1 MAMTVPPPGFVP
13 TPEQR
18 RAIEAPL
25 EAQLLVAGAG
35 AGKTT
40 VMAQRILHLIRSGT
54 VRDDQVLGL
63 TFTNKAAQHLKQAVR
78 TVLGPDA
85 DVTIATYHS
94 FGASLVSDHGLE
106 LDLAPGTQVLNRA
119 QSWQLLFAVF
129 DEFRFDRRST
139 LSPEFVLNDALAL
152 ASRCADHLV
161 PIAAVEADC
170 RQVMETGRW
179 AKMRDTAASRLELCQ
194 VVAAYERRK
203 RERNLLDFGDQVGL
217 AVRLLAE
224 HPDVATEQRD
234 RLPVVLLDEYQDTNF
249 AQRRLLQLLYPPG
262 SAVTAVGDDMQS
274 IYAFRGAHLVNILQ
288 FKDHFPPVEIRQLQ
302 TTFRFGERLGTLAN
316 RIQDQVGESL
326 EKVLKPGDDPPDTVI
341 ECFLA
346 ADDAEEAAAIAADIA
361 TRVGA
366 TRVGASLVGT
376 PSAGTWSDV
385 AVLCRKRRL
394 IQPVVAALEELRI
407 PVEAVGTSGLLDRP
421 EVVDIVAWLEVLA
434 DPSASVALLRL
445 LGGPRYRIGFR
456 DLAVLSRHSRSIGRY
471 DDGAQAEVDAEAAA
485 VTPPAGGPG
494 PDGIAMAPPP
504 VVEAVLAD
512 ALADLDGVGL
522 AGLSP
527 EAHDRLT
534 AFDRE
539 RRHLGAQARS
549 LPVLALVEAILAH
562 TGLWQA
568 AGPLGRQNL
577 LRFLDLAERFQPVEG
592 DPGLAAFVEYLHL
605 LDESE
610 EDLAEAHLG
619 DTDAVRVMTIHQAKG
634 LEFATVYVPGLAGAR
649 GSSRIFPDGRPGENA
664 LGNSSALP
672 WWLREDDEGFPPVAT
687 ARAAD
692 IEDVIRRRKLDEEW
706 RLLYV
711 ACTRARLRLVCSA
724 AHWYPGAAE
733 PQGPSEFYDFVAGQT
748 DIVTEW
754 FRHEPA
760 TVDPEVAAK
769 ERFRAAAA
777 RRYPDPVA
785 SELAGQLR
793 LDSILDEP
801 AGPLTS
807 NRRQA
812 PTALSVTGLV
822 TYARCPKQFYWS
834 VVRPLPRRSS
844 AAARMGTEIHRW
856 IEQRAGR
863 QLRFLEP
870 DGSVAGAGTD
880 GEPDPAHPHDD
891 GPPTGSRP
899 GDTGAVVD
907 RLKASFL
914 ASPWAALDPV
924 RVEAPFVLTL
934 GAHLVRGRVDAV
946 YERDG
951 RLELVDFKTGRP
963 HADTDG
969 GASVQLDLYGLAA
982 LHAWESDPGRL
993 RTTYCWLRT
1002 DGPPVVESSD
1012 WDESVLD
1019 RVRVRVAGT
1028 LDALAAGRFGPS
1040 PGRWCTGCDFQGV
1053 CPEGQAVSI

>member
-1 MAMTVPPPGFVP
+1 MAVTSAGTGMGFDP

-18 RAIEAPL
+18 EAIEAPL

-40 VMAQRILHLIRSGT
+40 VMAQRILHLVRTGA

-63 TFTNKAAQHLKQAVR
+63 TFTNKAAQHLKLAVR
-78 TVLGPDA
+78 SVLGPDA
-85 DVTIATYHS
+85 DVTVATYHS
-94 FGASLVSDHGLE
+94 FGASLVADHGLE

-129 DEFRFDRRST
+129 DEFRFDRRSSF
-139 LSPEFVLNDALAL
+139 SPEFVLNDALAL

-161 PIAAVEADC
+161 PIHVVEADC
-170 RQVMETGRW
+170 RLVIDNGRW
-179 AKMRDTAASRLELCQ
+179 KSMRDTAASRLELCQ

-217 AVRLLAE
+217 AVRLLTE
-224 HPDVATEQRD
+224 YPEVAVEMRN

-274 IYAFRGAHLVNILQ
+274 IYAFRGAHLVNILH
-288 FKDHFPPVEIRQLQ
+288 FKDHFPPVRIRQLQ
-302 TTFRFGERLGTLAN
+302 TTFRFGERLGFLAN

-326 EKVLKPGDDPPDTVI
+326 QKVMRPGDDAPDTVI

-346 ADDAEEAAAIAADIA
+346 ADDAEEAAAIAADISS
-361 TRVGA
+361 RMG
-366 TRVGASLVGT
+366 
-376 PSAGTWSDV
+376 SAGVGSWSDV

-394 IQPVVAALEELRI
+394 IQPVVAALEERRI
-407 PVEAVGTSGLLDRP
+407 PVEAVGTSGLLQRP
-421 EVVDIVAWLEVLA
+421 EVVDVVAWLEVLA

-445 LGGPRYRIGFR
+445 LAGPRYRIGLR
-456 DLAVLSRHSRSIGRY
+456 DLAVLSHHSRHLGRY
-471 DDGAQAEVDAEAAA
+471 DDAVQAEAEADAQAATPSSDDEAPLG
-485 VTPPAGGPG
+485 T
-494 PDGIAMAPPP
+494 AMALPPT
-504 VVEAVLAD
+504 VETILAD
-512 ALADLDGVGL
+512 ALSDLDGMDQG
-522 AGLSP
+522 ATSGLSA
-527 EAHDRLT
+527 EARDRLG

-539 RRHLGAQARS
+539 RRHLADQARS
-549 LPVLALVEAILAH
+549 LPVLGLVEAILAR

-568 AGPLGRQNL
+568 AGTLGRQNL

-592 DPGLAAFVEYLHL
+592 DPGLVAFVEYLHL

-619 DTDAVRVMTIHQAKG
+619 DADAVRVMTIHQAKG
-634 LEFATVYVPGLAGAR
+634 LEFETVYVPGMAGAR
-649 GSSRIFPDGRPGENA
+649 GPSRIFPDGRPGENA
-664 LGNSSALP
+664 IGNSSALP
-672 WWLREDDEGFPPVAT
+672 WWLREDDEGFPPIGT
-687 ARAAD
+687 ARLGD
-692 IEDVIRRRKLDEEW
+692 IEEVIRRRKLDEEW

-711 ACTRARLRLVCSA
+711 ACTRARRRLVCSA

-748 DIVTEW
+748 DIVREW

-793 LDSILDEP
+793 LDSVLDDADAGGGP
-801 AGPLTS
+801 AAAAAAAGR
-807 NRRQA
+807 RRQA
-812 PTALSVTGLV
+812 PTTLSVTGLV

-844 AAARMGTEIHRW
+844 PAARLGTEVHRW

-863 QLRFLEP
+863 QLRLLEP
-870 DGSVAGAGTD
+870 DGTGPAWDGDADLLPAGPGVAA
-880 GEPDPAHPHDD
+880 
-891 GPPTGSRP
+891 
-899 GDTGAVVD
+899 
-907 RLKASFL
+907 RLEASFL

-924 RVEAPFVLTL
+924 RVEAPFVLAL

-963 HADTDG
+963 HAGDDG

-982 LHAWESDPGRL
+982 LSTWAADPARL

-1012 WDESVLD
+1012 WDAAVAE
-1019 RVRVRVAGT
+1019 RVRLRVGDT
-1028 LDALAAGRFGPS
+1028 LDALAAGRWRPT
-1040 PGRWCTGCDFQGV
+1040 PGRWCAGCDFQSV
-1053 CPEGQAVSI
+1053 CPEGNS

>member
-1 MAMTVPPPGFVP
+1 VAVTTGFTP

-18 RAIEAPL
+18 EAIEAPL

-40 VMAQRILHLIRSGT
+40 VMAQRILHLVRSGA
-54 VRDDQVLGL
+54 VHDDQVLGL
-63 TFTNKAAQHLKQAVR
+63 TFTNKAAQHLKEAVR
-78 TVLGPDA
+78 DVLGPDA

-94 FGASLVSDHGLE
+94 FGASLVADHGLE
-106 LDLAPGTQVLNRA
+106 LDLGPGTQVLNRA

-152 ASRCADHLV
+152 ASRGADHLV
-161 PIAAVEADC
+161 SIDEVEADC
-170 RQVMETGRW
+170 RLVMEKGRW
-179 AKMRDTAASRLELCQ
+179 KGMRDTAASRLELCQ

-217 AVRLLAE
+217 AVRLLEENPA
-224 HPDVATEQRD
+224 VAVELRH
-234 RLPVVLLDEYQDTNF
+234 RHPVVLLDEYQDTNF

-274 IYAFRGAHLVNILQ
+274 IYAFRGAHLVNILR
-288 FKDHFPPVEIRQLQ
+288 FKDHFPPVRIRQLQ
-302 TTFRFGERLGTLAN
+302 TTFRFGKSLGVLAN

-326 EKVLKPGDDPPDTVI
+326 KKVLRPCPDAPDTAI

-346 ADDAEEAAAIAADIA
+346 ADDAEEAGAIAADIVA
-361 TRVGA
+361 R
-366 TRVGASLVGT
+366 
-376 PSAGTWSDV
+376 AGGGRWSHV

-394 IQPVVAALEELRI
+394 IQPIVAALEERKV

-421 EVVDIVAWLEVLA
+421 EVVDVVAWLEVLA
-434 DPSASVALLRL
+434 DPASSVALLRL
-445 LGGPRYRIGFR
+445 LGGPRYRVGFR
-456 DLAVLSRHSRSIGRY
+456 DLAALSRHGRAATAGPSSVEGGGDADAAY
-471 DDGAQAEVDAEAAA
+471 AE
-485 VTPPAGGPG
+485 
-494 PDGIAMAPPP
+494 PP
-504 VVEAVLAD
+504 VILAD
-512 ALADLDGVGL
+512 ALAGV
-522 AGLSP
+522 AKAPGLSP
-527 EAHDRLT
+527 EAGDRLA
-534 AFDRE
+534 AFEVE
-539 RRHLGAQARS
+539 RRHLADQARR
-549 LPVLALVEAILAH
+549 LPVLGLVEAILAG

-577 LRFLDLAERFQPVEG
+577 LRFLDLAERFRPVEG

-672 WWLREDDEGFPPVAT
+672 WWLREDDEGFPPLAT
-687 ARAAD
+687 ARMAD
-692 IEDVIRRRKLDEEW
+692 IEEVIKRRKLDEEW

-711 ACTRARLRLVCSA
+711 ACTRAQRRLVCSA

-733 PQGPSEFYDFVAGQT
+733 PQGPSEFYDFVSGQT

-793 LDSILDEP
+793 LDSVLAEP
-801 AGPLTS
+801 DAEARAAAER
-807 NRRQA
+807 NRRQP
-812 PTALSVTGLV
+812 PTTLSVTGLV

-834 VVRPLPRRSS
+834 VVRPLPRRSTP
-844 AAARMGTEIHRW
+844 AARLGTEVHKW

-863 QLRFLEP
+863 QLRLLEP
-870 DGSVAGAGTD
+870 DDADDFDGGDPDALPPGAGV
-880 GEPDPAHPHDD
+880 A
-891 GPPTGSRP
+891 
-899 GDTGAVVD
+899 A

-924 RVEAPFVLTL
+924 RVEAPFALAL
-934 GAHLVRGRVDAV
+934 GGHLVRGRVDAV

-951 RLELVDFKTGRP
+951 RFELVDFKTGRP
-963 HADTDG
+963 HTGGDG
-969 GASVQLDLYGLAA
+969 GAAVQLDLYGLAA
-982 LHAWESDPGRL
+982 LDTWAAEPGRL

-1002 DGPPVVESSD
+1002 DGPPVVESTD
-1012 WDESVLD
+1012 WDQAVAD
-1019 RVRVRVAGT
+1019 QVRGRVART
-1028 LDALAAGRFGPS
+1028 LDALAAGRWRPS
-1040 PGRWCTGCDFQGV
+1040 PGRWCAGCDFLAV
-1053 CPEGQAVSI
+1053 CPAGKGFGVAPFGNS